1 MSSGMLGAGCDGRG
15 WGMHTCDELEGLG
28 LGLLVGHGCCVSGL
42 LRVGC
47 GFNGRRSVGG
57 DEVKLVWRWFDC
69 APAPGG
75 ACPISGSA
83 FSRTTSELWWLDV
96 FCDVWTLLQQRYP
109 TNTTLHS
116 TPDDAFPTRQDVQ
129 DYPGDGHAADAH
141 DGYAA
146 EPADVHEADC
156 AYDEAGAGEYI
167 SLP

>member
-28 LGLLVGHGCCVSGL
+28 LGLLVGHGCCVSGR

-83 FSRTTSELWWLDV
+83 FSRTTSKLWWLDV

-109 TNTTLHS
+109 TNTT
-116 TPDDAFPTRQDVQ
+116 TPLQTTPFQPDKMFKITRAMAMQPTRMMAMRQSPQMYMRQTARMMKPV
-129 DYPGDGHAADAH
+129 P
-141 DGYAA
+141 
-146 EPADVHEADC
+146 VS
-156 AYDEAGAGEYI
+156 I
-167 SLP
+167 